1 MGKTKN
7 FYLYF
12 LLSVSTIVC
21 SCSSDDVIRENVMQ
35 SESVNWCPDS
45 LGWYRDKPEDKRFYA
60 TCCIESELLYVKSL
74 NNGLVKV
81 TDYTDYQIANN
92 RHRSRYSW
100 ENGWFHCTD
109 NRTIYTLDRGLSRLQ
124 MIMWSQIAPWLKIIP
139 QKEWVSQI

>member
-81 TDYTDYQIANN
+81 TDKCCKKK
-92 RHRSRYSW
+92 
-100 ENGWFHCTD
+100 EHCVLCHEGFGQSVPPE
-109 NRTIYTLDRGLSRLQ
+109 TIVHIIEDTLDFILRFLA
-124 MIMWSQIAPWLKIIP
+124 MA
-139 QKEWVSQI
+139 